1 MDKSLFYYD
10 LPESQIAQHPADPRD
25 SARMMFFNRVTGET
39 RDMIFRDLE
48 ELLVPGDLL
57 VINDS
62 KVLPARL
69 YGRKNGDGAQSE
81 VLLLKQLETNKWD
94 CIVRPGK
101 RLQIGARIVFGD
113 GLLTGTIV
121 DRTEDGNRVIEF
133 DYDKSRTFFD
143 VLDEVGE
150 MPLPHYITEKLNNN
164 DEYQTVYANE
174 IGSAA
179 CPTAG
184 LHFTEEMLEKLQK
197 DGINIARVTLHV
209 GLGTFRPVKE
219 NDITQHK
226 MHSEWYSVSEETAEM
241 INATKKA
248 GHRVIAVGT
257 TSCRTLESVC
267 WKHGSIVP
275 CAESTDIFIYPG
287 YEFKCIDGLITNFH
301 LPDSTLIM
309 LVSAFAGYEHTMK
322 AYNDAVKKGYRF
334 FSFGDCMVIL

>member
-10 LPESQIAQHPADPRD
+10 LPESQIAQHPAEPRD

-101 RLQIGARIVFGD
+101 RLKIGARIVFGD

-257 TSCRTLESVC
+257 TSCRTLE
-267 WKHGSIVP
+267 
-275 CAESTDIFIYPG
+275 
-287 YEFKCIDGLITNFH
+287 
-301 LPDSTLIM
+301 
-309 LVSAFAGYEHTMK
+309 
-322 AYNDAVKKGYRF
+322 
-334 FSFGDCMVIL
+334 